1 MAAPTQF
8 QPFVPASESRPE
20 LTLRA
25 LLLGAVFAVLFGA
38 VTVYVGL
45 RAGLTV
51 AASIPI
57 SVLSISILRAFGKA
71 SILENNI
78 VQTVGNAG
86 QSIASGVIFT
96 LPALIFLGFDLEST
110 RIFALALFGGWLGVL
125 FMIPL
130 RRQLIVEEHGTL
142 IYPEG
147 TACAD
152 VLMAGERGGS
162 FASRVFLGLG
172 LGALYTLFQNDNLFS
187 LWPSGPN
194 YEPDLGGSQH
204 LLKGAAIRAD
214 CTPEYLGVGYIIG
227 IRVAAIMLAGG
238 VFSWLVLMPA
248 IYFFGHS
255 LTIYPGTAPISTM
268 DPSTLWKTYVRPMGA
283 GAVATAGLITL
294 LRTAPT
300 IVSALA
306 EGIKSIR
313 ASKAGSTTTNLGAP
327 SSSTASSS
335 IRVGGTSTTPIR
347 TAHDLPMS
355 VVLGGSILLIILLVA
370 FLTFKPVPGA
380 QVGLLA
386 NIAAALLVVVF
397 GFLFVTVS
405 ARIVGIVGS
414 SASPVSGMTIATLM
428 ATCAIFLVKGW
439 TAPAFGA
446 LAITIG
452 GIVCIAA
459 SNAGDTSQDLKTGY
473 LIGATPWKQQ
483 AALMFGVIICV
494 FSIGA
499 TLNAM
504 NNGLES
510 FQRMPAPIAFS
521 PALLTDGVQQKGQ
534 FPRDHITLSSKSGN
548 KQIVDNARSYILL
561 NSIGSSTLPDGK
573 YLLNPATSQI
583 EIQWTQGIG
592 SEKAAAPQG
601 KLMATVINGILSR
614 KLPWGLVLLGVA
626 LVIAVELL
634 GVRSLTFAVGAYLSI
649 ATTLAIFVGGLM
661 RWMVDR
667 AMLHHHAKT
676 AAQLYQTSLNL
687 WHTDREAF
695 HQRHPDFDPTNPDH
709 LDPANGLPVPTSVT
723 PSLDTES
730 EISPG
735 SLYASGLIAAG
746 GIVGLLG
753 VCVKLYEAATDKSI
767 FRFTPHNPL
776 YHDWMSILMF
786 ALLAFSLYYFA
797 RKPLDTKAGN

>member
-1 MAAPTQF
+1 MATAAPVKPVF
-8 QPFVPASESRPE
+8 KPFVPATESRPE
-20 LTLRA
+20 LTARA
-25 LLLGAVFAVLFGA
+25 LILGALFGVLFGA

-57 SVLSISILRAFGKA
+57 SVLSISILRAFGRA

-78 VQTVGNAG
+78 VQTTGNAG

-96 LPALIFLGFDLEST
+96 LPALIFLGFDLEAS

-172 LGALYTLFQNDNLFS
+172 LGGLYTLFQNDNLFS
-187 LWPSGPN
+187 LWPSQPDYQPN
-194 YEPDLGGSQH
+194 LGAQH
-204 LLKGAAIRAD
+204 LLKGSAIRAD

-227 IRVAAIMLAGG
+227 IRVAAIMLAGS

-248 IYFFGHS
+248 IYFFGSHLS
-255 LTIYPGTAPISTM
+255 GPLYPGTIPVSLM
-268 DPSTLWKTYVRPMGA
+268 SPSDLWRTYVRPMGA
-283 GAVATAGLITL
+283 GAVAAAGLITL
-294 LRTAPT
+294 IRTLPT
-300 IVSALA
+300 IVSALTQ
-306 EGIKSIR
+306 GLRK
-313 ASKAGSTTTNLGAP
+313 GGAKLAAARP
-327 SSSTASSS
+327 L
-335 IRVGGTSTTPIR
+335 R
-347 TAHDLPMS
+347 TEHDLPPI
-355 VVLGGSILLIILLVA
+355 VVFGGSAVLIVLM
-370 FLTFKPVPGA
+370 FLFLQFKPVPGA
-380 QVGLLA
+380 YVGPLA
-386 NIAAALLVVVF
+386 NIAAALLIVVF

-428 ATCAIFLVKGW
+428 ATAAIFLVKGW

-452 GIVCIAA
+452 GVVCIAA

-483 AALMFGVIICV
+483 LALMIGVIVCI
-494 FSIGA
+494 FSVGA

-504 NNGLES
+504 NVGLEQ
-510 FQRMPAPIAFS
+510 FQRMQKPV
-521 PALLTDGVQQKGQ
+521 ALSLAQLPDGVQNKSY
-534 FPRDHITLSSKSGN
+534 FTRDSISLSSHN
-548 KQIVDNARSYILL
+548 ADDHTKQQLANTRQYILL
-561 NSIGSSTLPDGK
+561 NAIGSNTIEDGK
-573 YLLNPATSQI
+573 YLYNPATSQI
-583 EIQWTQGIG
+583 EVQWIQGIG

-601 KLMATVINGILSR
+601 RLMATVINGILSR
-614 KLPWGLVLLGVA
+614 KLPWTLVLLGVA
-626 LVIAVELL
+626 LVIVVELL

-649 ATTLAIFVGGLM
+649 ATTLAIFIGGVM

-667 AMLHHHAKT
+667 AMVQHAERVRL
-676 AAQLYQTSLNL
+676 AANPEII
-687 WHTDREAF
+687 D
-695 HQRHPDFDPTNPDH
+695 PDT
-709 LDPANGLPVPTSVT
+709 GLPVPTSVT
-723 PSLDTES
+723 PALDTES

-753 VCVKLYEAATDKSI
+753 VGVRLMEGLSEQRGGHWQL
-767 FRFTPHNPL
+767 FRFTDTNPL
-776 YHDWMSILMF
+776 HHDWVSVVMF

-797 RKPLDTKAGN
+797 RKPLGQQKP

>member
-1 MAAPTQF
+1 MASSKDF
-8 QPFVPASESRPE
+8 QPFVPASENRPE
-20 LTLRA
+20 FTFRA
-25 LLLGAVFAVLFGA
+25 LLLGGVFAVLFGA

-78 VQTVGNAG
+78 VQTIGNAG

-172 LGALYTLFQNDNLFS
+172 LGGLYTLFQNDNLFS

-194 YEPDLGGSQH
+194 YEPDFGGQQH
-204 LLKGAAIRAD
+204 ILKGSAIRAD

-227 IRVAAIMLAGG
+227 VRVAAIMLAGG
-238 VFSWLVLMPA
+238 VFSWLVMMPA
-248 IYFFGHS
+248 IHFFGRG
-255 LTIYPGTAPISTM
+255 LTIYPGTSPIDGMS
-268 DPSTLWKTYVRPMGA
+268 PSVLWKTYVRPMGA
-283 GAVATAGLITL
+283 GAVAAAGLITL

-300 IVSALA
+300 ILSALT

-313 ASKAGSTTTNLGAP
+313 ASNTSDKP
-327 SSSTASSS
+327 ASSQ
-335 IRVGGTSTTPIR
+335 PLR

-355 VVLGGSILLIILLVA
+355 VVLGGSALLVILLVI
-370 FLTFKPVPGA
+370 FLTFHPVPGA

-483 AALMFGVIICV
+483 AALMVGVIICT

-510 FQRMPAPIAFS
+510 FSRLPAPIAVTQ
-521 PALLTDGVQQKGQ
+521 AMYADGVQDKGV
-534 FPRDHITLSSKSGN
+534 FTRDRFTLASKEGA
-548 KQIVDNARSYILL
+548 KQIVTNGRSYTLL
-561 NSIGSSTLPDGK
+561 NAIGSSTLPDGK
-573 YLLNPATSQI
+573 YLLNPATQQI

-601 KLMATVINGILSR
+601 KLMATVINGILTQ

-626 LVIAVELL
+626 LVIVVELL

-649 ATTLAIFVGGLM
+649 ATTLAIFVGGVM

-667 AMLHHHAKT
+667 AMLHHHAKS
-676 AAQLYQTSLNL
+676 AAAAYAASLEL
-687 WHTDREAF
+687 WQNDRESF
-695 HQRHPDFDPTNPDH
+695 YLRHPDFNETNPDH
-709 LDPANGLPVPTSVT
+709 LDPANGLPVPTAVT

-753 VCVKLYEAATDKSI
+753 VCIKLYEAATEKSI
-767 FRFTPHNPL
+767 PRFSPTYPL
-776 YHDWMSILMF
+776 YNDWVSILMF
-786 ALLAFSLYYFA
+786 AALAFSLYYFA
-797 RKPLDTKAGN
+797 RKPLATAPEK

>member
-1 MAAPTQF
+1 MAAPQPF
-8 QPFVPASESRPE
+8 QSFVPASEDRPE
-20 LTLRA
+20 FTLRA
-25 LLLGAVFAVLFGA
+25 LLLGAVFAVIFGA

-45 RAGLTV
+45 KAGLTV

-57 SVLSISILRAFGKA
+57 SVLSISILRAFARLFRMRAA

-142 IYPEG
+142 VYPEG

-152 VLMAGERGGS
+152 VLIAGDRGGS
-162 FASRVFLGLG
+162 SASRVFLGLA
-172 LGALYTLFQNDNLFS
+172 LGGIYTLFQNENLLA

-194 YEPDLGGSQH
+194 YEPDFGGKQH
-204 LLKGAAIRAD
+204 ILKGSALRAD
-214 CTPEYLGVGYIIG
+214 CTSEYLGVGYIIG
-227 IRVAAIMLAGG
+227 LRVAAILLAGG

-248 IYFFGHS
+248 IYFFGSH
-255 LTIYPGTAPISTM
+255 LATPIYPGTIPISAM

-283 GAVATAGLITL
+283 GAVAAAGLITL
-294 LRTAPT
+294 GRTLPT

-306 EGIKSIR
+306 EGVRSLR
-313 ASKAGSTTTNLGAP
+313 AGSQSKPGEAP
-327 SSSTASSS
+327 VRAAS
-335 IRVGGTSTTPIR
+335 IR

-355 VVLGGSILLIILLVA
+355 AVLGGSALLVILLIA
-370 FLTFKPVPGA
+370 FLTFHPVPGA

-386 NIAAALLVVVF
+386 NTAAALLVVVF

-428 ATCAIFLVKGW
+428 ATSAIFLVRGW

-483 AALMFGVIICV
+483 AAVMAGVIISV

-499 TLNAM
+499 TLNFM

-510 FQRMPAPIAFS
+510 FQRLPAPIPVTAQ
-521 PALLTDGVQQKGQ
+521 LLADGVQDKGP
-534 FPRDHITLSSKSGN
+534 FPRDHFQLTTKGSAKKEVIGN
-548 KQIVDNARSYILL
+548 GHSYTLL
-561 NSIGSSTLPDGK
+561 NAIGSATLADGK
-573 YLLNPATSQI
+573 YLVDNTTHQI

-601 KLMATVINGILSR
+601 KLMATVINGILTR

-626 LVIAVELL
+626 LVLCVELL

-649 ATTLAIFVGGLM
+649 ATTLAIFVGGVM
-661 RWMVDR
+661 RWLVDR
-667 AMLHHHAKT
+667 AMLHHHAKL
-676 AAQLYQTSLNL
+676 AHASYQTSLAL
-687 WHTDREAF
+687 WQTDQDAF
-695 HQRHPDFDPTNPDH
+695 YQRHPGFDHTNPDH
-709 LDPANGLPVPTSVT
+709 LDPTNGLPVPTSVT
-723 PSLDTES
+723 PPLDAES
-730 EISPG
+730 ETSPG
-735 SLYASGLIAAG
+735 GLYASGLIAAG
-746 GIVGLLG
+746 GIIGLVG
-753 VCVKLYEAATDKSI
+753 VIVKYYEAVTDRSI
-767 FRFTPHNPL
+767 PRFAETNPL
-776 YHDWMSILMF
+776 HHDWLSILMF
-786 ALLAFSLYYFA
+786 ALLAFSLFYFA
-797 RKPLDTKAGN
+797 RKPLDPTANQP

>member
-1 MAAPTQF
+1 MATSNNF
-8 QPFVPASESRPE
+8 QPFVPASENRPE
-20 LTLRA
+20 FTLRA
-25 LLLGAVFAVLFGA
+25 LLLGGVFAVLFGA

-130 RRQLIVEEHGTL
+130 RRQLIVEEHDTL

-172 LGALYTLFQNDNLFS
+172 LGGLYTLFQNDNLFS

-194 YEPDLGGSQH
+194 YEPDFGGSQH
-204 LLKGAAIRAD
+204 ILKGSAIRAD

-227 IRVAAIMLAGG
+227 VRVAAIMLAGG
-238 VFSWLVLMPA
+238 VFSWLVMMPA
-248 IYFFGHS
+248 IHFFGRD
-255 LTIYPGTAPISTM
+255 LTIYPGTSPISSM
-268 DPSTLWKTYVRPMGA
+268 DPSTLWRTYVRPMGA
-283 GAVATAGLITL
+283 GAVAAAGLITL

-300 IVSALA
+300 IISALT

-313 ASKAGSTTTNLGAP
+313 ASNASDKPASTQPL
-327 SSSTASSS
+327 
-335 IRVGGTSTTPIR
+335 R

-355 VVLGGSILLIILLVA
+355 VVLGGSALLVILLVV
-370 FLTFKPVPGA
+370 FLTFHPVPGA

-483 AALMFGVIICV
+483 AALMAGVSICT

-510 FQRMPAPIAFS
+510 FQRVAAPITITQAMY
-521 PALLTDGVQQKGQ
+521 ADGVQDKGA
-534 FPRDHITLSSKSGN
+534 FTRDRFTLSSKEGA
-548 KQIVDNARSYILL
+548 KQIVTNGRSYTLL
-561 NSIGSSTLPDGK
+561 NAIGSATLPDGK
-573 YLLNPATSQI
+573 YLLNPATNQI

-601 KLMATVINGILSR
+601 KLMATVINGILTR

-626 LVIAVELL
+626 LVIVVELL
-634 GVRSLTFAVGAYLSI
+634 GIRSLTFAVGAYLSI
-649 ATTLAIFVGGLM
+649 ATTLAIFVGGVM

-667 AMLHHHAKT
+667 AILHERMKSAAT
-676 AAQLYQTSLNL
+676 ADLPE
-687 WHTDREAF
+687 TD
-695 HQRHPDFDPTNPDH
+695 
-709 LDPANGLPVPTSVT
+709 
-723 PSLDTES
+723 S

-753 VCVKLYEAATDKSI
+753 VCIKLYEAATEKSI
-767 FRFTPHNPL
+767 PRFTSTNPL
-776 YHDWMSILMF
+776 YHDWVSILMF
-786 ALLAFSLYYFA
+786 AALAFSLFYFA
-797 RKPLDTKAGN
+797 RKPLATEPEK